1 MTVGLIWA
9 QTPTGVIGRDG
20 AIPWHLPE
28 DLAHFKQATAGS
40 AVVMGRRTWESLPA
54 RNRPLPGRR
63 NIVVTR
69 QPEWSAP
76 GAEKAP
82 SVDAALDLAALDLAK
97 TAWVIGGAEIYRTA
111 MHRASELLVTEVD
124 IDVDG
129 DAFAPVIGA
138 EFALVDNG
146 AWQQSR
152 ADGTRFRFRR
162 YLATSEFSGP
172 TAAIRS

>member
-129 DAFAPVIGA
+129 DAFAPITGA
-138 EFALVDNG
+138 KASPSTSMSTSVT
-146 AWQQSR
+146 SSS
-152 ADGTRFRFRR
+152 
-162 YLATSEFSGP
+162 LARCI
-172 TAAIRS
+172 AVR

>member
-1 MTVGLIWA
+1 
-9 QTPTGVIGRDG
+9 
-20 AIPWHLPE
+20 
-28 DLAHFKQATAGS
+28 
-40 AVVMGRRTWESLPA
+40 MGRRTWESLPA

-69 QPEWSAP
+69 QPEWSAA

>member
-28 DLAHFKQATAGS
+28 DLAHFKRGHRR
-40 AVVMGRRTWESLPA
+40 VGRRHGSKDLGVPA
-54 RNRPLPGRR
+54 ARYRPLPGRR

-138 EFALVDNG
+138 EFALVDDG

>member
-138 EFALVDNG
+138 EFALVDDG